1 MKLAQKTKVNDS
13 KSNPSLPPLKIQ
25 VLQAPLASLLIRPH
39 ALSHSSLHKDGC
51 LDSCLLISHN
61 YSLFQY
67 LLLPNWREK
76 KEKEFFKK
84 EREAN
89 A

>member
-1 MKLAQKTKVNDS
+1 MKLAQKTKVNHS
-13 KSNPSLPPLKIQ
+13 KGNPSLTPLKIQ
-25 VLQAPLASLLIRPH
+25 VLQALLTSLLIPPH
-39 ALSHSSLHKDGC
+39 ALSHSPLFQGWC
-51 LDSCLLISHN
+51 LDARLLISRN

-67 LLLPNWREK
+67 LLLPNWRGK
-76 KEKEFFKK
+76 KEKGFFKK